1 MAQPQLLVTDR
12 KRLQG
17 RMETL
22 AMHGRR
28 VELPSKLP
36 PPEEVA
42 ALPKNVRRKQTLS
55 VLAPNAA
62 GKGLRSPPWHLEWLL
77 APSVKSVPLAF
88 LVKAKKAQWQRWAP
102 PEGSPKPSW
111 SFCDCN
117 CALLPAAHDI
127 AFLQSLY
134 FACKCQ

>member
-1 MAQPQLLVTDR
+1 MAAGLRQDVVAQPQLLVTDR

-28 VELPSKLP
+28 VELPSRLP

-42 ALPKNVRRKQTLS
+42 ALPKDVRRKQTLS

-88 LVKAKKAQWQRWAP
+88 LVNAKKAQWQRWAP
-102 PEGSPKPSW
+102 RK
-111 SFCDCN
+111 
-117 CALLPAAHDI
+117 A
-127 AFLQSLY
+127 LQSSAGAYVTVIMCDLVSGT
-134 FACKCQ
+134 